1 MFVRCSPDP
10 VRQRKPQAADPLE
23 TLQYYSTTGDEMLCC
38 LVMTAW
44 HQTAITL
51 LTLRLSLFIWQHITD
66 GIKNVLCRVT
76 LNPGLVFRHCV
87 LSVQTFADNVLGY
100 ARWLIPLSVAI
111 SCYGGLN
118 SSIIAASRSVR
129 TESNIQQTPAARKRI
144 PVTIL

>member
-1 MFVRCSPDP
+1 MNITPVYQERNVCSAGI
-10 VRQRKPQAADPLE
+10 VFI
-23 TLQYYSTTGDEMLCC
+23 SHIHM
-38 LVMTAW
+38 
-44 HQTAITL
+44 H
-51 LTLRLSLFIWQHITD
+51 LSLFIWQDITD
-66 GIKNVLCRVT
+66 GIKNVFKSTCRVT
-76 LNPGLVFRHCV
+76 LNSGLVFRPCV